1 MFLNRVSLVIAIAV
15 LLTVGSVYAEW
26 FYADKTDV
34 ADWTSNRLIEITSA
48 EYIAN
53 YGRFVVDSTGLETY
67 IDPKEGTNHITALYA
82 DGSIV
87 VTFIPSD
94 GAPSDVLE
102 NGVLATWAFSLSDE
116 PAWVYDNGNGDQSIG
131 TVDSASNSISWT
143 KESDGTFTFE
153 ITDQDV
159 LNHIILTEFDLSTM
173 AKYTEYSRAL
183 GKSALILTVTDGTT
197 SSGATTP

>member
-67 IDPKEGTNHITALYA
+67 VDPKEGTNHITALYA
-82 DGSIV
+82 NGSIV

-102 NGVLATWAFSLSDE
+102 NGVHATWAFSLSDE
-116 PAWVYDNGNGDQSIG
+116 PAWVYDNGNGNQSIG
-131 TVDSASNSISWT
+131 TVDSTSNSISWT
-143 KESDGTFTFE
+143 KQNDGTFTFE
-153 ITDQDV
+153 ITSQNV
-159 LNHIILTEFDLSTM
+159 LDHVQLTEFDLSTM
-173 AKYTEYSRAL
+173 SKHAAYSRAL
-183 GKSALILTVTDGTT
+183 GKSALVLTITDGIT
-197 SSGATTP
+197 SSDATTP